1 MVLSIA
7 LYAAPAESS
16 EGGVESTETKTVDV
30 GPPIQLAQFN
40 LGRILGGG
48 SNRSS
53 GRNRSGGGGE
63 GSRSSRGGSGGITIP
78 LIPGRSGG
86 YGEGDDH
93 RPSTII
99 PIPIPIPTRRT
110 YTQPRYYPPRT
121 TTTPNATPPPEPET
135 PPEPNL
141 VIVKPEENDFLSSL
155 DAKVITAEQ
164 VAAFQD
170 QISKKTDELGGQLNE
185 LFGGNAED
193 VAKLI
198 GLAKTG
204 KLDSVGLR
212 GFVLAAGAGLNLQQ
226 QLQATGLLRQVA
238 FNNMAMAALL
248 SVNFNNL
255 NVNIGAV
262 NLFGVNVNVNV
273 MGGGVWVGYWG
284 FPWWPWAYPVWLGP
298 GMWWGPCA
306 CPCSYY
312 NPHLIGVDANH
323 LPYSLADPVPDYQ
336 GEVVRSGILLTNVGT
351 SEVNYTIDGHPYSMQ
366 PDYRQPIAR
375 VKIVV
380 AFDRGGSFG
389 KGEYGI
395 DQGWYKFTLTDKGWE
410 LYKHV
415 AKVTINNGDNSFP
428 FRYVLDNQRQTL
440 QGGYQQE
447 HTGAYPLE
455 LRFDNGRGQVKQKIV
470 EKGVYRVAVASDGGL
485 DLFRPENVTMPAPI
499 AEMSKTYNDATKNIF
514 AEPDKIPSLFGDTAV
529 KSAPA
534 GPTPPA
540 GPSPGTPNLFGP
552 PGTTAPAGPSPGAP
566 NLFGPGAT

>member
-7 LYAAPAESS
+7 LCAAPAESS
-16 EGGVESTETKTVDV
+16 DASIESTETKTVDA
-30 GPPIQLAQFN
+30 GPPIQLVQFN
-40 LGRILGGG
+40 LGRILGGSG
-48 SNRSS
+48 NRSS
-53 GRNRSGGGGE
+53 GRD
-63 GSRSSRGGSGGITIP
+63 RGGSSGITIP
-78 LIPGRSGG
+78 LTPRRSGG
-86 YGEGDDH
+86 SDYGEGGG
-93 RPSTII
+93 RSSTII
-99 PIPIPIPTRRT
+99 PIPIPIPTRPTYRT
-110 YTQPRYYPPRT
+110 YPQPRYNPPRT
-121 TTTPNATPPPEPET
+121 TTTPNTTPPPEPER
-135 PPEPNL
+135 PPESNM
-141 VIVKPEENDFLSSL
+141 VIVQPEANDFRSTL

-164 VAAFQD
+164 VAAFKD
-170 QISKKTDELGGQLNE
+170 QISKKTDELGGQLNAM
-185 LFGGNAED
+185 FGGNAED
-193 VAKLI
+193 VAQLI

-204 KLDSVGLR
+204 KLNADGLK
-212 GFVLAAGAGLNLQQ
+212 GFVLAAGGGLNLQQ
-226 QLQATGLLRQVA
+226 QLQATTLLRQVA

-248 SVNFNNL
+248 SVNLNNL

-262 NLFGVNVNVNV
+262 NLFGVNANA

-284 FPWWPWAYPVWLGP
+284 FPWWPWSYPVWLGP

-323 LPYSLADPVPDYQ
+323 LPYSLSDPVPDYQ

-351 SEVNYTIDGHPYSMQ
+351 SEVNYTIDGHQFSMLPEYQQ
-366 PDYRQPIAR
+366 PVAR

-389 KGEYGI
+389 KAKYGI

-415 AKVTINNGDNSFP
+415 AKVTISNGDNSFP

-485 DLFRPENVTMPAPI
+485 DLFRPENVTLPAPI

-514 AEPDKIPSLFGDTAV
+514 AQPDKIPSLFGDTAV

-540 GPSPGTPNLFGP
+540 GLSPNAPNLFGP